1 MSVSLSVRL
10 GVFNR
15 HEDESGK
22 SGEGLCADIL
32 EFPDGTCVAHWR
44 SHTPS
49 TTIFPN
55 VKQMEAVH
63 GHGGKTEVVF
73 YAIHEVPQSPGELT
87 AFLERFREEE
97 QRAEARKL
105 VEEIS

>member
-1 MSVSLSVRL
+1 MKVNL
-10 GVFNR
+10 GVFLR
-15 HEDESGK
+15 HEDESGV
-22 SGEGLCADIL
+22 SGPGIVADVI

-49 TTIFPN
+49 TTVFPN

-73 YAIHEVPQSPGELT
+73 YAEHDAPKAPGEL
-87 AFLERFREEE
+87 ASFLETLREVENL
-97 QRAEARKL
+97 AAAKKL
-105 VEEIS
+105 TDQQT